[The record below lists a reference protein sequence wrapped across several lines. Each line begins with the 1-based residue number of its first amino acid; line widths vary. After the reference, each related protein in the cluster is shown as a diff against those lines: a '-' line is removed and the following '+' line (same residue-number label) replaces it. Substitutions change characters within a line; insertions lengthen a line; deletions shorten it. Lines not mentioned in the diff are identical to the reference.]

1 LDVLPL
7 WLVLYEVALP
17 IGNDLQHPHQGLLE
31 VLQVFL
37 PLKSCSKY
45 DFTEKFAKYLFFG
58 LTFLHLFAKFDQ
70 NDFCGLGN
78 KALLAFLFT
87 PKIVKCQFFYFFKK
101 PCQIKHFSL
110 ITMKICQQHPKGR
123 PHTQ

>member
-17 IGNDLQHPHQGLLE
+17 VGDDLQHPHQGLLE
-31 VLQVFL
+31 VLQVLL
-37 PLKSCSKY
+37 PFKSCSKY
-45 DFTEKFAKYLFFG
+45 DFREKLAKYLFFG

-70 NDFCGLGN
+70 NYFCGFGN

-87 PKIVKCQFFYFFKK
+87 PKIVKCQFFFFFQKTLPNK
-101 PCQIKHFSL
+101 TF
-110 ITMKICQQHPKGR
+110 
-123 PHTQ
+123 